1 MKTSRILSVFA
12 IIIGL
17 TFALSAQK
25 IAIVDINDVLSSMK
39 EYEDAQTQLDKYSA
53 EWQQQIQQEFDKVKS
68 MYNKLQAE
76 QVLLSPEDKMKREDD
91 IMKMESQV
99 RELQKQK
106 FGPEGELFMKRQE
119 LVSPIQDKVFAA
131 IENYAAE
138 KAIDLIFDK
147 DGSTGL
153 LFTNPEYDKT
163 GDIKRRLGIK

>member
-1 MKTSRILSVFA
+1 MIKVYKSKDLNYPPPPPPHFKKNHHENIKNFIRFA

-76 QVLLSPEDKMKREDD
+76 QVLLFS
-91 IMKMESQV
+91 
-99 RELQKQK
+99 
-106 FGPEGELFMKRQE
+106 
-119 LVSPIQDKVFAA
+119 
-131 IENYAAE
+131 
-138 KAIDLIFDK
+138 
-147 DGSTGL
+147 
-153 LFTNPEYDKT
+153 
-163 GDIKRRLGIK
+163 